1 MEQRKSELLEQRAE
15 PVPSRSVPDGVNFL
29 VATVDVQ
36 AGRHRRF
43 VVQVT
48 GYGSRGERWIIDR
61 YNITQSLR
69 GDSDGESQR
78 IDPASYR
85 SRKLPDPADEGA
97 LQKWRS
103 VLPFFKRWLWF

>member
-15 PVPSRSVPDGVNFL
+15 PVPFRSVPDGVNFL

-48 GYGSRGERWIIDR
+48 GYGSRGERWIIDC
-61 YNITQSLR
+61 YNIAQSLR
-69 GDSDGESQR
+69 SDCDGR
-78 IDPASYR
+78 ASELIR
-85 SRKLPDPADEGA
+85 QAIRKTGM
-97 LQKWRS
+97 S
-103 VLPFFKRWLWF
+103 C

>member
-15 PVPSRSVPDGVNFL
+15 PVPSRSVPDGINFL

-48 GYGSRGERWIIDR
+48 GYGSRG
-61 YNITQSLR
+61 
-69 GDSDGESQR
+69 
-78 IDPASYR
+78 
-85 SRKLPDPADEGA
+85 
-97 LQKWRS
+97 
-103 VLPFFKRWLWF
+103 

>member
-1 MEQRKSELLEQRAE
+1 MRCIVAVLPYLPRASMEQRKSELLEQRAE

-48 GYGSRGERWIIDR
+48 GYGSVANAGLLIVTTSRSHCAVTATGRASELIR
-61 YNITQSLR
+61 
-69 GDSDGESQR
+69 
-78 IDPASYR
+78 PAI
-85 SRKLPDPADEGA
+85 RKTGM
-97 LQKWRS
+97 S
-103 VLPFFKRWLWF
+103 C

>member
-1 MEQRKSELLEQRAE
+1 MPYLPRASMEQRKSELLEQRAE

-69 GDSDGESQR
+69 SDCDGESQR
-78 IDPASYR
+78 IDPAS
-85 SRKLPDPADEGA
+85 
-97 LQKWRS
+97 
-103 VLPFFKRWLWF
+103 

>member
-69 GDSDGESQR
+69 GDCDGRASELIR
-78 IDPASYR
+78 PAT
-85 SRKLPDPADEGA
+85 RKTGM
-97 LQKWRS
+97 S
-103 VLPFFKRWLWF
+103 C

>member
-15 PVPSRSVPDGVNFL
+15 PVLSRSVPDGVNFL

-48 GYGSRGERWIIDR
+48 GYGSRIGERWIIDR

-69 GDSDGESQR
+69 GDSDGESQQVIR
-78 IDPASYR
+78 PAI
-85 SRKLPDPADEGA
+85 RKTGM
-97 LQKWRS
+97 S
-103 VLPFFKRWLWF
+103 C